1 MNSYLWA
8 VTIVSTAWFLLLTKY
23 WFRLLSWRRLDF
35 LNWSDLN
42 LFFDIVLVV
51 DLVESLLAVIEMLQI
66 FVSVG
71 FLVLHGIFRPWHES
85 RVACCSLCSCHLWLH
100 FRQVA

>member
-1 MNSYLWA
+1 MNSYLRA

-51 DLVESLLAVIEMLQI
+51 DLVESLLAVIKVLQI

-71 FLVLHGIFRPWHES
+71 FLVLHGI
-85 RVACCSLCSCHLWLH
+85 L
-100 FRQVA
+100 